1 MAKLQPE
8 EVSLVEVA
16 EIASTP
22 GVRTATTP
30 FGALPGHQQRY
41 VGRSVTWKGNAD
53 AMPTEVEK
61 GLSKAQGISK
71 KCAGVKGTAVNP
83 LNGQTVPAKAICQMK
98 EAGKIKK

>member
-30 FGALPGHQQRY
+30 FGAPPGHQQRY
-41 VGRSVTWKGNAD
+41 VGRSVSWKKHPE
-53 AMPTEVEK
+53 AMPSAVES
-61 GLSKAQGISK
+61 GLKKAQGISK
-71 KCAGVKGTAVNP
+71 KCAGEKGVGVNP
-83 LNGQTVPAKAICQMK
+83 LTGETVPQKAICQMR